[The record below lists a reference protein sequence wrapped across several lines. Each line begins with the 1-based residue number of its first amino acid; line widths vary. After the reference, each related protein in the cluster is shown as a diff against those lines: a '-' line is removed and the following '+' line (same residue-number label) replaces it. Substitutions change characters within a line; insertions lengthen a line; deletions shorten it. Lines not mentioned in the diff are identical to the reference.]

1 MSQPFARPSIFS
13 ILLIKPSHYDDDGYV
28 IQWWRS
34 SLPSNSLASVHAIAL
49 DCAERWVLGDQV
61 RIQVQSIDETNTR
74 VDPARLIRAIR
85 RAGGSAMIGLVGV
98 QSNQY
103 PRALDLAKVFR
114 AAGLPVVIGGF
125 HVSGCLS
132 MLKGRTA
139 ELQEA
144 LDAGVTLFA
153 GELEGRL
160 EGLLQDVHRGEL
172 KPLYD
177 YLADLP
183 DMTGTPTP
191 YLPPDR
197 VKRTMG
203 KRASFDAGRGCPY
216 LCSFCT
222 IINVQ
227 GRTSRH
233 RSADDV
239 ERLIRANAADG
250 ISNFF
255 ITDDNFARNRNWEVI
270 LDRIIALRETGMPIQ
285 LVIQVDTQSYRI
297 PRFVEKAGRAG
308 VTRAFLGLE
317 NINPDSLKTARK
329 GQNKITDYRAML
341 QAWHAVGVL
350 TYAGYILGFPSDTP
364 ETIRRDLEIIKR
376 ELPIDIM
383 EFFILTPLPGSQD
396 HQRLVEAGAVLDP
409 DLNNYDTQHVT
420 MDHPLMSRGE
430 WQSIYREAW
439 DLYYTEEHVRT
450 VLRRARAWGYDPEA
464 MMGKLFAFHAPVIF
478 EGMHPLEGGLIRL
491 KSRRDRR
498 PGRPIEHPLI
508 FYPKLVWDFV
518 RKYSGAYAMH
528 RRYRRILAEVM
539 TDADPAAYR
548 DIAMTPVDSDEEAT
562 LSLFTATDA
571 AQSFVRRRREMSE
584 RRERGQGQT
593 ASLLG

>member
-49 DCAERWVLGDQV
+49 DCAERRVLGDQV

-270 LDRIIALRETGMPIQ
+270 LDRIIDLREGGMPIQ

-308 VTRAFLGLE
+308 VTRST
-317 NINPDSLKTARK
+317 PSPTASP
-329 GQNKITDYRAML
+329 A
-341 QAWHAVGVL
+341 
-350 TYAGYILGFPSDTP
+350 S
-364 ETIRRDLEIIKR
+364 
-376 ELPIDIM
+376 
-383 EFFILTPLPGSQD
+383 S
-396 HQRLVEAGAVLDP
+396 
-409 DLNNYDTQHVT
+409 
-420 MDHPLMSRGE
+420 
-430 WQSIYREAW
+430 
-439 DLYYTEEHVRT
+439 
-450 VLRRARAWGYDPEA
+450 
-464 MMGKLFAFHAPVIF
+464 
-478 EGMHPLEGGLIRL
+478 
-491 KSRRDRR
+491 RR
-498 PGRPIEHPLI
+498 PGGPVSPAHSWVWRTSTRTRSRRLGRVRTRSRTIAPCSRPGM
-508 FYPKLVWDFV
+508 
-518 RKYSGAYAMH
+518 RS
-528 RRYRRILAEVM
+528 
-539 TDADPAAYR
+539 
-548 DIAMTPVDSDEEAT
+548 
-562 LSLFTATDA
+562 
-571 AQSFVRRRREMSE
+571 
-584 RRERGQGQT
+584 
-593 ASLLG
+593 AS